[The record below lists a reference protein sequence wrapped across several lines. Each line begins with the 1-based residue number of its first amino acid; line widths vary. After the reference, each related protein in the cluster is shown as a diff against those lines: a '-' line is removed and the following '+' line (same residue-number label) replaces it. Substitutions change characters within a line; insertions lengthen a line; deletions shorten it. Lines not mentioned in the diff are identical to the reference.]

1 MTEIPQRWIRSFVRR
16 EGRMTKAQQAALA
29 RLGDGCIITPSHG
42 ELDLDIAFGRHAP
55 RTLEIGF
62 GMGDALAALALAHRD
77 TDYLGIEVHRPGVGS
92 LLRAVEQQSLTNI
105 RVVIADAVDVLTH
118 NIRDDS
124 FDAVHLFF
132 PDPWPKQRHHKRR
145 IVQAAFAELLRRK
158 LKAGGAFHM
167 ATDWEDYAKH
177 MLAVMEAAPGYR
189 NAAGAGKFSP
199 RPQQRPLTKFEKRG
213 QRLGHGVWDLLFIRG
228 DDHSSR

>member
-1 MTEIPQRWIRSFVRR
+1 MRR

-29 RLGDGCIITPSHG
+29 RLGDGYIITPLQDK
-42 ELDLDIAFGRHAP
+42 LDLDAVFGRHAP
-55 RTLEIGF
+55 RVLEIGF
-62 GMGDALAALALAHRD
+62 GMGDALAAMALAHPE

-92 LLRAVEQQSLTNI
+92 LLRAAEQQSLANI
-105 RVVIADAVDVLTH
+105 RVIIADAIEVLTH

-124 FDAVHLFF
+124 FDTVHLFF

-145 IVQAAFAELLRRK
+145 IVQTAFAELVRRK

-167 ATDWEDYAKH
+167 ATDWEDYAKR

-199 RPQQRPLTKFEKRG
+199 RPPHRPLTKFEKRG